1 MATDFQSMTTDQLVE
16 WAETNS
22 KDGRLYI
29 IRNII
34 EARRDQ
40 ALENI
45 QRTIRELG
53 IKAQEYLDN
62 YKEDDV

>member
-45 QRTIRELG
+45 QRTIFELG
-53 IKAQEYLDN
+53 TKAQEYLDKH
-62 YKEDDV
+62 KEEGV

>member
-16 WAETNS
+16 WAEANS